1 MSKFISK
8 SISKSIGILFIAL
21 QFSSCTSDEPY
32 NNYKR
37 KIYNNTSFNVIS
49 YAFDTLGVSKEIF
62 NVSPNSYSTIAD
74 YNYFFSTKNF
84 YGGHDSIIVSKI
96 GGESIVHYGFKV
108 SGNNESAIPFE
119 NKDNIFYNAWITK
132 IKDGKKKKDGKEFI
146 FEYFID

>member
-1 MSKFISK
+1 MNKP
-8 SISKSIGILFIAL
+8 ISKSIGILFIAL

-62 NVSPNSYSTIAD
+62 NVSPNSSSTIAD
-74 YNYFFSTKNF
+74 YNYYKGSKD
-84 YGGHDSIIVSKI
+84 YYIGYDSIIISKI

-108 SGNNESAIPFE
+108 SGNNVHAIPFE
-119 NKDNIFYNAWITK
+119 NKDNIFKNAWITK
-132 IKDGKKKKDGKEFI
+132 IKEGKKKKDGGEII
-146 FEYFID
+146 FEYFIN